1 MGKGGEAKPAPG
13 ELKRR
18 IERHPRLGPIPKV
31 LYEDAATNV
40 PSTPYYDA
48 LNRRVD
54 EIVAKAR
61 AAAKEPEIH
70 ILVAGDGALVYPNRI
85 VWLPWVMGAVA
96 LYLCTTAP
104 SLKGFLCM
112 LPAMYLGYDFYS
124 GVLHVAL
131 DDPKNLQ
138 GIKSY
143 ILFQGCLEFQWH
155 HAIPYDGASKPF
167 IACCADLN
175 IIVLILMVLNCG
187 LLGYTSGT
195 RAALTGLKLFFA
207 YFGQYCHRAAHTPKS
222 KRPKWV
228 QVLQSTGFMT
238 PQAKHN
244 GHHRPPHDENFC
256 LIGKMDPAV
265 NGLIKLCGTNDWVW
279 FGLWL
284 GLSCCDVALVHRGL
298 ARVAPGLFP

>member
-1 MGKGGEAKPAPG
+1 MAKLTAKPKEGQQSRDGAAHGCREKQRSMGKGGEAKPEPG
-13 ELKRR
+13 ALKRR

-61 AAAKEPEIH
+61 AVAREPEIH

-96 LYLCTTAP
+96 GYLCTTAP
-104 SLKGFLCM
+104 SLKGFLWM

-131 DDPKNLQ
+131 DDPKNMQ

-207 YFGQYCHRAAHTPKS
+207 YFGFSLRARAACTSRSERMTKS
-222 KRPKWV
+222 LV
-228 QVLQSTGFMT
+228 FG
-238 PQAKHN
+238 AKSLY
-244 GHHRPPHDENFC
+244 PS
-256 LIGKMDPAV
+256 
-265 NGLIKLCGTNDWVW
+265 
-279 FGLWL
+279 L
-284 GLSCCDVALVHRGL
+284 GS
-298 ARVAPGLFP
+298 

>member
-61 AAAKEPEIH
+61 AVAREPEIH

-96 LYLCTTAP
+96 GYLCTTAP

-112 LPAMYLGYDFYS
+112 LPAMYLS
-124 GVLHVAL
+124 
-131 DDPKNLQ
+131 
-138 GIKSY
+138 
-143 ILFQGCLEFQWH
+143 
-155 HAIPYDGASKPF
+155 
-167 IACCADLN
+167 
-175 IIVLILMVLNCG
+175 LI
-187 LLGYTSGT
+187 
-195 RAALTGLKLFFA
+195 
-207 YFGQYCHRAAHTPKS
+207 H
-222 KRPKWV
+222 
-228 QVLQSTGFMT
+228 
-238 PQAKHN
+238 
-244 GHHRPPHDENFC
+244 
-256 LIGKMDPAV
+256 I
-265 NGLIKLCGTNDWVW
+265 
-279 FGLWL
+279 
-284 GLSCCDVALVHRGL
+284 
-298 ARVAPGLFP
+298 